1 MEYLTIRLRAYK
13 VITMITQLIKVGNSR
28 GVRIPKPL
36 IQETGLT
43 DDVKIHVEGGSIIIS
58 PVKSVRAGWGDAF
71 NKMHVN
77 NDDVLIDK
85 NSRSSWDDEEW
96 EWN

>member
-1 MEYLTIRLRAYK
+1 
-13 VITMITQLIKVGNSR
+13 MITQLIKVGNSR

-43 DDVKIHVEGGSIIIS
+43 EDVAIRVEGESIIIS
-58 PVKSVRAGWGDAF
+58 PIRSARSGWGDVF
-71 NKMHVN
+71 KKMHEN

-85 NSRSSWDDEEW
+85 NIRSSWDDKEW
-96 EWN
+96 EWK

>member
-1 MEYLTIRLRAYK
+1 
-13 VITMITQLIKVGNSR
+13 MITQLIKVGNSR

-43 DDVKIHVEGGSIIIS
+43 NDVSIRADGGSIVIS
-58 PVKSVRAGWGDAF
+58 PVRAARNGWQEAF
-71 NKMHVN
+71 NKMHAN

-85 NSRSSWDDEEW
+85 NIRSNWDDKEW
-96 EWN
+96 EWK

>member
-1 MEYLTIRLRAYK
+1 
-13 VITMITQLIKVGNSR
+13 MITQLIKVGNSR

-43 DDVKIHVEGGSIIIS
+43 DDVTIRVEGGSIVIS
-58 PVKSVRAGWGDAF
+58 PVRAVRSGWQEAF
-71 NKMHVN
+71 NKMHAN

-85 NSRSSWDDEEW
+85 NIRSNWDDEEW
-96 EWN
+96 EWK

>member
-1 MEYLTIRLRAYK
+1 
-13 VITMITQLIKVGNSR
+13 MITQLIKVGNSR

-43 DDVKIHVEGGSIIIS
+43 DDVTIRVEGGSIIIS
-58 PVKSVRAGWGDAF
+58 PVKAVRSGWQEAF
-71 NKMHVN
+71 NKMHAN

-85 NSRSSWDDEEW
+85 NIRSSWDDEEW
-96 EWN
+96 EWK

>member
-1 MEYLTIRLRAYK
+1 
-13 VITMITQLIKVGNSR
+13 MITQLIKVGNSR

-43 DDVKIHVEGGSIIIS
+43 DDVTIRVEGGSIIIS
-58 PVKSVRAGWGDAF
+58 PVRAVRSGWQEAF
-71 NKMHVN
+71 NKMHAN

-85 NSRSSWDDEEW
+85 NIRSNWDDKEW
-96 EWN
+96 EWK

>member
-1 MEYLTIRLRAYK
+1 
-13 VITMITQLIKVGNSR
+13 MITQLSKVGNSR

-43 DDVKIHVEGGSIIIS
+43 DYVTIRVEGGSIIIS
-58 PVKSVRAGWGDAF
+58 PVKAVRSGWQEAF
-71 NKMHVN
+71 NKMHAN

-85 NSRSSWDDEEW
+85 NIRSSWDDEEW
-96 EWN
+96 EWK

>member
-1 MEYLTIRLRAYK
+1 LTSKGCAYI

-43 DDVKIHVEGGSIIIS
+43 KEVTIRVEGESIIIS
-58 PVKSVRAGWGDAF
+58 PVRSVRNGWGDAF
-71 NKMHVN
+71 NMMHEN
-77 NDDVLIDK
+77 NDDILIDK
-85 NSRSSWDDEEW
+85 NIRSNWDDQEW
-96 EWN
+96 EWK